1 MATLNH
7 LHRLFLNYYLKDAK
21 GDAVKAARMAGY
33 KNPERTGPVLLNN
46 RQVAAYLEQK
56 MEESGALTVAE
67 LLARLSTIATLDP
80 MEFIVFDEDDK
91 AKFDLKK
98 VKKLKKGHLIK
109 DLKIRRNGDVE
120 VSFHSSVEAMDKLA
134 KIQGLFKE
142 RLVIEDERGDA
153 DNDRVLA
160 ILGGLAQLA
169 RSINPGA
176 GGGAQEPGAL
186 RGGGEQWTVE
196 ARPAPGTDQPIAALG
211 RPEEDQ
217 EVVDHARPEAREV
230 RDDLE
235 VLPGLDAGEEAEPAS
250 DPGLV

>member
-80 MEFIVFDEDDK
+80 LEFVVFDKDDK
-91 AKFDLKK
+91 AQFDLKK
-98 VKKLKKGHLIK
+98 IRKLKKGHLIK

-160 ILGGLAQLA
+160 ILGGLAELA
-169 RSINPGA
+169 RSVNSGA
-176 GGGAQEPGAL
+176 GGGEQEPGAL
-186 RGGGEQWTVE
+186 CGGGEQWEVE
-196 ARPAPGTDQPIAALG
+196 AGQAPEVDRSTLALAGPEGDRPAGGD
-211 RPEEDQ
+211 
-217 EVVDHARPEAREV
+217 ARPEARE
-230 RDDLE
+230 E
-235 VLPGLDAGEEAEPAS
+235 
-250 DPGLV
+250 